1 LRFHLPILVALST
14 VVHVGVIANS
24 SLTARDSLGFARQA
38 MNLAHPERGLQGT
51 RLDVLRE
58 TQQPPG
64 YPVTVYVTY
73 CAVSGF
79 WNASIAEQLL
89 LSAQVASAVA
99 GILIV
104 FPFYRL
110 ARCLLEPGKAFAAVA
125 LYQLLPAV
133 AKYTSDGLSESLSL
147 LFIVTSL
154 WLTIRGLQEPRWWR
168 FLLAG
173 LAAGCAYL
181 VRPEGLGVSLAII
194 GTLVLMA
201 ISERRR
207 AWIISAL
214 CVLLGTAIP
223 AVPYMTAI
231 GGITNKPAA
240 KELYGNSEPRAEVR
254 GALFAEFIP
263 TDDAKSRAARAG
275 WCAKAAGIEFL
286 RATHYGLGILAFA
299 ALCLFGGKLLRDPG
313 WFMLVA
319 YGGILLSA
327 VLVVAGFRNGYI
339 SDRHLLSLV
348 PIACLLAMRTLSGLP
363 RWWIWIAVAIAVS
376 CAPSLTKPLHEN
388 RVGHKHAGRFLK
400 GVMAQTDALIDP
412 FEWAGFY
419 TGRTIYDSTMTY
431 RPTAMYTVLDDA
443 KGENPHARLQHMPE
457 ALQVS
462 QDLRSELVFTWPPN
476 ATERDAKVRVY
487 RLKTYR

>member
-1 LRFHLPILVALST
+1 MRFHLPILVALST

-38 MNLAHPERGLQGT
+38 MNLAHPERGFHGT
-51 RLDVLRE
+51 RLGVLRE

-64 YPVTVYVTY
+64 YPMAVYVTY
-73 CAVSGF
+73 CGVSTVS
-79 WNASIAEQLL
+79 NASLAEQLL
-89 LSAQVASAVA
+89 LATQLASAVA
-99 GILIV
+99 GVLIF

-110 ARCLLEPGKAFAAVA
+110 ARCLLEPGKAFAATG

-147 LFIVTSL
+147 LFIVTAL
-154 WLTIRGLQEPRWWR
+154 WLAVSGLREPRRWR
-168 FLLAG
+168 FSLAG
-173 LAAGCAYL
+173 FAAGCAYL

-201 ISERRR
+201 ISERCKV
-207 AWIISAL
+207 WIASAL
-214 CVLLGTAIP
+214 CVLIGTAIP

-263 TDDAKSRAARAG
+263 TDDAKNRTARAG

-286 RATHYGLGILAFA
+286 RATHYAVGILAFVA
-299 ALCLFGGKLLRDPG
+299 VGIFGGKLLREPG
-313 WFMLVA
+313 WFVLVA
-319 YGGILLSA
+319 YGGIHLLA

-339 SDRHLLSLV
+339 SDRHLLPLV
-348 PIACLLAMRTLSGLP
+348 PIACLFAMRGLQHVP
-363 RWWIWIAVAIAVS
+363 RHWVILFAIAVS
-376 CAPSLTKPLHEN
+376 CLPSLVKPLHEN
-388 RVGHKHAGRFLK
+388 RVGHKHAGRFLA
-400 GVMAQTDALIDP
+400 GVLEANDELIDP

-419 TGRTIYDSTMTY
+419 AGRTIYDTPVPAD
-431 RPTAMYTVLDDA
+431 RPTAMYAVLDDA
-443 KGENPHARLQHMPE
+443 KGENPHARLRHIPE
-457 ALQVS
+457 AIQVS
-462 QDLRSELVFTWPPN
+462 RDPRSELVFVWPLN
-476 ATERDAKVRVY
+476 ATEQEAKVRVY